1 MAMGFGVPMP
11 SPGVALPPGV
21 ESDGEDVT
29 DPEGGTVEIPDT
41 TGSSGE
47 GEVGI
52 RTARAGD
59 SRIVI
64 VVVSRNVLAVKHA

>member
-29 DPEGGTVEIPDT
+29 GPEGGTVEIPDT

-52 RTARAGD
+52 RTGD
-59 SRIVI
+59 RRLVI